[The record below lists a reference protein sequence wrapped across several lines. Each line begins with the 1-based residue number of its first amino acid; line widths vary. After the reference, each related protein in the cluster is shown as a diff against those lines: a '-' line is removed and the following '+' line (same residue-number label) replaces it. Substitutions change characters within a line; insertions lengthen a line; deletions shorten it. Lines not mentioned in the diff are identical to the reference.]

1 MSKIAEPWEPFEIQV
16 LIEGQIEK
24 ILVVPDQEEARYQLF
39 DDLTSLGSVWSEQKE
54 SGMVWCA
61 EGMIARELLDQV
73 GEQIEQNTMWL
84 REEDIGQSKRGSGI
98 VPGDQIQG
106 SDADQDKGGEND
118 CGLIPDDDLRGSDAD
133 IDR

>member
-16 LIEGQIEK
+16 LIEGKMEK
-24 ILVVPDQEEARYQLF
+24 ILVVPDRDEAKYQLF
-39 DDLTSLGSVWSEQKE
+39 DDRTSLGIVWSEQKGP
-54 SGMVWCA
+54 GMTWCA

-73 GEQIEQNTMWL
+73 GEQIEQNTIWL
-84 REEDIGQSKRGSGI
+84 QEEDVSQRQRGSGI
-98 VPGDQIQG
+98 IPGNQIQG

>member
-16 LIEGQIEK
+16 LIEGQMEK
-24 ILVVPDQEEARYQLF
+24 ILVVPDQDEAKYQLF
-39 DDLTSLGSVWSEQKE
+39 DDLTSLGSVWSEQKG
-54 SGMVWCA
+54 SGLVWCA

-84 REEDIGQSKRGSGI
+84 REEDLGQPKRGSGI

-106 SDADQDKGGEND
+106 SDADQDKGGESGS
-118 CGLIPDDDLRGSDAD
+118 GLIPDDDLLGSDAD